1 MLRDNEML
9 KSKHIPTRAKVKL
22 KKKLGVWVY
31 QGEAAEDSIPDLI
44 EREHEERLHEILEP
58 SRAAKELRKY
68 LVNN

>member
-44 EREHEERLHEILEP
+44 EREHEERLHEIL
-58 SRAAKELRKY
+58 
-68 LVNN
+68 